1 MGISREQAKTITA
14 EIDAAVADIL
24 TKHGLTKDKV
34 RTTYGEIY
42 SYKIEATFHEVNDNG
57 VNMNSRAIDDLRYY
71 AKFHGITDIDAVLAS
86 NDTINIGG
94 KEYVPAGFRPRAKK
108 QPFIMKCITDGKT
121 YIFSDSVARYFPT
134 YDATTDTRNK
144 YVSI

>member
-14 EIDAAVADIL
+14 EIDAAVTAII
-24 TKHGLTKDKV
+24 TKHGLSKDKV
-34 RTTYGEIY
+34 RTTYGEMY
-42 SYKIEATFHEVNDNG
+42 AYKIEATFHEVNQHG
-57 VNMNSRAIDDLRYY
+57 VNTSSREMDDLRYY

-86 NDTINIGG
+86 NETIHYNG

-108 QPFIMKCITDGKT
+108 QPFILKCVTDGKT
-121 YIFSDSVARYFPT
+121 YIFSDHIAKYFPS

-144 YVSI
+144 SIFA